1 MPITTISQGAIATIP
16 AGDAVNNY
24 VAVPTAA
31 DTPGEIGQRALDPA
45 TGRTIFYTGDGAS
58 NHSWGYNELV
68 AYPPTSEQ

>member
-1 MPITTISQGAIATIP
+1 MPTVGISLGGPINPAIAN
-16 AGDAVNNY
+16 AANNY
-24 VAVPTAA
+24 VAVPAAA